1 MDSNIYRINDYSILR
16 ITDTRSTS
24 KFFELSSGTSKQLIV
39 AENDKAWKRTVFHDN
54 FNSKDTIHRLNKV
67 FLNEGLLQ
75 LPNINT
81 AKTFGNK
88 TIEVILRQWY
98 RWDDNQRNTIF
109 GLLITIIEPNSNTV
123 VLSQIVQI
131 EDFSILDS
139 KLLIDGSFWMEAAT
153 LQIPNNIKNLSVQVT
168 EVKYGTDIAMDGPT
182 VGLIYNYPIDF
193 IPLISEKP
201 LPDYIQSLLI
211 MDKVTGMLTIQLKTT
226 ENKTI
231 EKSILD
237 YFEQEVAD
245 IKISHVVTYGTI
257 SKFKQLRIS
266 NEINKYLPITFAP
279 DLSDFPTG
287 NIDITVTTEI
297 LVNNKLAVRES
308 KITVNTSVFLNPT
321 YAEMIKHPDTIYP
334 VEVKVEQN
342 VAQTV
347 IEKEKELESVV
358 IYKPVFT
365 EIISESF
372 KIDKKNITFEKLS
385 EPSYL
390 VIHAT
395 DRIPQQMVQTKQTED
410 NVWYFDLS
418 ELIAVDQETTYVLRS
433 VGSDTIIGT
442 GKVLNK

>member
-16 ITDTRSTS
+16 VTDTRSTS
-24 KFFELSSGTSKQLIV
+24 KFFELTSGTSKQLVV
-39 AENDKAWKRTVFHDN
+39 AENDQGNNKGWNRTVFHDN
-54 FNSKDTIHRLNKV
+54 FNSKETRHRLNKV
-67 FLNEGLLQ
+67 FSNEGLLQ
-75 LPNINT
+75 APDISI
-81 AKTFGNK
+81 AKSFGNK
-88 TIEVILRQWY
+88 NIEVILRQGY
-98 RWDDNQRNTIF
+98 RFDNVF
-109 GLLITIIEPNSNTV
+109 GLLITVIEPNSNTV

-139 KLLIDGSFWMEAAT
+139 KLLIDGSFWMEAAM
-153 LQIPNNIKNLSVQVT
+153 LQIPNNIKNLSVQIT

-182 VGLIYNYPIDF
+182 VGLIYNYPTDF
-193 IPLISEKP
+193 VPLISEKP
-201 LPDYIQSLLI
+201 LPDYIQSVLL
-211 MDKVTGMLTIQLKTT
+211 MDKATGMLTIQLRTT
-226 ENKTI
+226 ENKTL

-245 IKISHVVTYGTI
+245 IKISHVVTYGTT
-257 SKFKQLRIS
+257 SKFKQLRVS
-266 NEINKYLPITFAP
+266 NEIDKYLPITFAP
-279 DLSDFPTG
+279 DLSDFPNE

-297 LVNNKLAVRES
+297 LVNNKLAMRES
-308 KITVNTSVFLNPT
+308 KITVNTSKFLNPV
-321 YAEMIKHPDTIYP
+321 YVAMIKHPDTIYP

-347 IEKEKELESVV
+347 IKKEKELDSVV

-365 EIISESF
+365 EIITDSF

-395 DRIPQQMVQTKQTED
+395 DRIPQQMVQAKQTED

-418 ELIAVDQETTYVLRS
+418 ELLAVDQETTYVLRS
-433 VGSDTIIGT
+433 IGSDTIIGT
-442 GKVLNK
+442 GKVLIK